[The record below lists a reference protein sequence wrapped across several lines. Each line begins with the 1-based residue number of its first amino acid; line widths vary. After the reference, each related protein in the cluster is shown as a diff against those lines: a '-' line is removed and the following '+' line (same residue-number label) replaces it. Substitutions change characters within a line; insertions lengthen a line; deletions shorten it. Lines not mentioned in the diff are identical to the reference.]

1 MYTSHT
7 HQPAHEVYQKVIRL
21 HLIHHAM
28 NLDEIYS
35 KLEGKITKE
44 ELKKRIKE
52 KIDEFGGLLS
62 EEGAALIVAADL
74 GVDLQV
80 KRPQKSLSIKDLA
93 IGMSDICVCARVMC
107 ISAIK
112 EFERDTGT
120 GKVANV
126 EVRDATGSTR
136 VVLWD
141 DLADFS
147 IDLQKGDIIE
157 IRGGYI
163 KKGYR
168 EGIEIHASSSQ
179 RVTLSKKSETE
190 KDLPDC
196 VSDFTCIEDLTEE
209 ITDVDVVG
217 RVKQIFGI
225 REFQKNGG
233 TGKIASVIIT
243 DDTGDIRLCLWND
256 KADLV
261 TDVKRGDII
270 AVENG
275 YIKMGLNDLELH
287 SGWRGRVI
295 VNPDVNMP
303 ELPDLPDVER
313 SNIIDLEPQQPCNVR
328 GTITGIGEK
337 RSFVKQDG
345 SSGQLASFD
354 LQDDTAEIRVVL
366 WNEKADIV
374 TNLVEGLPLLIDNA
388 YVRKGREGLEVHV
401 SSVGEVVIDE
411 HFEPEHKIS
420 TLEEG
425 SVTVVGRFYQ
435 GGIIDES
442 GRVKF
447 SEDVDVKEG
456 KLITVKGVYDT
467 ETITIDT
474 IEESNEKFPSL
485 ESLLHPPRKIVS
497 EVVSGEFVEVFA
509 LVKKVLSLKGYNRVT
524 LDDGTGE
531 VMGIVMGDVVK
542 GEEYCFYAR
551 VYKRETGVELVC
563 YQYHVVEAEKEA
575 FNVLKELEGLVEV

>member
-1 MYTSHT
+1 
-7 HQPAHEVYQKVIRL
+7 
-21 HLIHHAM
+21 M

-44 ELKKRIKE
+44 ELKNRIKE

-62 EEGAALIVAADL
+62 EEGAALIVATDL

-80 KRPQKSLSIKDLA
+80 ERPQKSSHIKDLA
-93 IGMSDICVCARVMC
+93 IGMSDICLCARVIC

-112 EFERDTGT
+112 EFERDAGT

-126 EVRDATGSTR
+126 EVRDNTGSTR

-147 IDLQKGDIIE
+147 TDLQKGDIIE
-157 IRGGYI
+157 IKGGYV

-179 RVTLSKKSETE
+179 RVKISKKSKTETE
-190 KDLPDC
+190 KDLPEC
-196 VSDFTCIEDLTEE
+196 TTNYTCIENLTEE

-217 RVKQIFGI
+217 RVKQKFSI

-233 TGKIASVIIT
+233 TGKIGSLVIA
-243 DDTGDIRLCLWND
+243 DDTGEIRLCLWND
-256 KADLV
+256 KADV
-261 TDVKRGDII
+261 VSTIKRGDII

-275 YIKMGLNDLELH
+275 YTKMGLNDLEIH
-287 SGWRGRVI
+287 SGWRGRII
-295 VNPDVNMP
+295 VNPEVELP
-303 ELPDLPDVER
+303 ELPDVKR
-313 SNIIDLEPQQPCNVR
+313 MNIIDLKPGQPCNVQ
-328 GTITGIGEK
+328 GIITDIGEK

-374 TNLVEGLPLLIDNA
+374 ANLVEGLPLLIDNA
-388 YVRKGREGLEVHV
+388 YVREGRDGTEVHV
-401 SSVGEVVIDE
+401 SSVGDVMVDE
-411 HFEPEHKIS
+411 DFKPEQKIS
-420 TLEEG
+420 TLKEG
-425 SVTVVGRFYQ
+425 PVTVKGRFYQ
-435 GGIIDES
+435 GGITDES
-442 GRVKF
+442 GRIKF
-447 SEDVDVKEG
+447 SEDVDCEKG
-456 KLITVKGVYDT
+456 QLIKIKGVYDT

-474 IEESNEKFPSL
+474 IEEINEKFPSL
-485 ESLLHPPRKIVS
+485 ESLLHPPRKMLSDI
-497 EVVSGEFVEVFA
+497 VSGEFVEIYA
-509 LVKKVLSLKGYNRVT
+509 LVKKVLPLDDYTRVT
-524 LDDGTGE
+524 LDDGTDE
-531 VMGIVMGDVVK
+531 VAGIVFGDVVK

-551 VYKRETGVELVC
+551 VYKRESGTECVC
-563 YQYHVVEAEKEA
+563 YQYHSVEAEKEA